1 MKQQT
6 VINTI
11 KVALIV
17 GTLTFIIV
25 FTMTSC
31 RTGYGCRGNQSW
43 NHMVKRI
50 NSGY

>member
-6 VINTI
+6 VINLI

-17 GTLTFIIV
+17 GTIAFMVV

-43 NHMVKRI
+43 NKMVYR
-50 NSGY
+50 NNRP